1 MKTLTA
7 AALCVLMILS
17 VCSRAQAT
25 AAFDLL
31 RASAVSYA
39 GSLPCGD
46 WDCECAFKR
55 QQGCCCIEQPLFDL
69 EEATFIRMVGL
80 WEGLS
85 HLNTQIEEL
94 TAGCKIAFTASML
107 PMSGCLGPFTSNMS
121 ISYQSVSLNQGNGYN
136 PALGTFT
143 APHAGLYSFSFTAYS
158 SVGSAGQ
165 RLYQKVQLMKNGQL
179 IASSWEDNRE
189 DSEDSSTQTVLLQL
203 RRGCQVYVELLSGRQ
218 LCGDTK
224 GQNTFSGYLVYPFSD
239 K

>member
-1 MKTLTA
+1 MCKTPF
-7 AALCVLMILS
+7 
-17 VCSRAQAT
+17 AT
-25 AAFDLL
+25 MPLDSLASPVPMGKGAFGRSSD
-31 RASAVSYA
+31 RSPSPVQSSAVS
-39 GSLPCGD
+39 
-46 WDCECAFKR
+46 E
-55 QQGCCCIEQPLFDL
+55 
-69 EEATFIRMVGL
+69 
-80 WEGLS
+80 
-85 HLNTQIEEL
+85 
-94 TAGCKIAFTASML
+94 
-107 PMSGCLGPFTSNMS
+107 
-121 ISYQSVSLNQGNGYN
+121 
-136 PALGTFT
+136 GTFT

>member
-1 MKTLTA
+1 MLRMKT
-7 AALCVLMILS
+7 ALCVAMALS
-17 VCSRAQAT
+17 LFSRAEAT

-31 RASAVSYA
+31 QQAAVSYT
-39 GSLPCGD
+39 GSLPCGG
-46 WDCECAFKR
+46 WDCECAFGR
-55 QQGCCCIEQPLFDL
+55 QKSCCCIAQPLFEL

-85 HLNTQIEEL
+85 HLNSQIEEL
-94 TAGCKIAFTASML
+94 TAGCKIAFTAAML
-107 PMSGCLGPFTSNMS
+107 PMSGCLGPFTSNVS

-158 SVGSAGQ
+158 RVGIAGQ

-179 IASSWEDNRE
+179 MASSWEDNRE

-203 RRGCQVYVELLSGRQ
+203 RRGCQVYVELMSGRQ
-218 LCGDTK
+218 LCGDTQ
-224 GQNTFSGYLVYPFSD
+224 GQNMFSGYLVYPFSEQ
-239 K
+239 